1 MTRAYHVQYGL
12 ARQVG
17 RFLAGSASYG
27 RGQSVVLATR
37 RGTELGIVVAEA
49 GTTEATADGAEILRA
64 AGPEDLARAR
74 HAEASRHV
82 RFDACL
88 RVFGEGTWPIEPID
102 VEPLLDDDRAVL
114 HYLGPHR
121 LDLAGLRAA
130 LRVSC
135 GLDLVFE
142 PVGRD
147 VPDPEPVSEP
157 EEVDHGCGSCGS
169 AGGGCGSGGCGSG
182 SEGHGGGCSGCTVS
196 ALVNSRRRSPSLA

>member
-17 RFLAGSASYG
+17 RFLADSDGYT
-27 RGQSVVLATR
+27 RGQSVVLGTR
-37 RGTELGIVVAEA
+37 RGTELGVIIAEA
-49 GTTEATADGAEILRA
+49 GAADASPQTAEILRP

-74 HAEASRHV
+74 HAEAQRHL
-82 RFDACL
+82 RFDACR
-88 RVFGEGTWPIEPID
+88 RVFDEGTWPIEPID

-114 HYLGPHR
+114 HYLGPHQ

-147 VPDPEPVSEP
+147 VPDPEPEAEP
-157 EEVDHGCGSCGS
+157 DHGCGHCGS
-169 AGGGCGSGGCGSG
+169 EGGGCGSGGCGSG
-182 SEGHGGGCSGCTVS
+182 SGSDGCSGCTIS
-196 ALVNSRRRSPSLA
+196 TLVASRRPTPALA

>member
-1 MTRAYHVQYGL
+1 MARAYHVQYGL

-17 RFLAGSASYG
+17 RFIGGSAPYD
-27 RGQSVVLATR
+27 RGQTVVLATR
-37 RGTELGIVVAEA
+37 RGTELGIVIAEA
-49 GTTEATADGAEILRA
+49 GPAAVSPESAAILRPV
-64 AGPEDLARAR
+64 GPDDLARAR
-74 HAEASRHV
+74 HAEAQRHL
-82 RFDACL
+82 RFDACR
-88 RVFGEGTWPIEPID
+88 RVFDEGAWPIEPID

-121 LDLAGLRAA
+121 LDLVGLRAA

-147 VPDPEPVSEP
+147 VPDAEPEPEAEP
-157 EEVDHGCGSCGS
+157 DHGCGHCGS
-169 AGGGCGSGGCGSG
+169 EGGGCGSGGCGSD

-196 ALVNSRRRSPSLA
+196 ALVASRRRAPSLA